1 VTMTA
6 MMEGTGH
13 SIDRDIV
20 RTIAPPLDPYDDLIL
35 RHKALLSEI
44 TTAAGGSAIYKER
57 IRPISCLE
65 DLSDIPLTS
74 YLMMDQAIEKNGL
87 DACLLR
93 APDHTFQTSGS
104 TGNPKRMFYS
114 RADVDRVARDFV
126 LFCQVVGLSRGDV
139 GWNLGGAFPNVSG
152 EILERTCDRAGIEKL
167 TTLLTKDSD
176 LVQAMK
182 RASKT
187 DRIDAMVSAALV
199 LYFVGQTVKDP
210 EFLRGVVQNKL
221 QRDYHLPRPLAR
233 LAARL
238 YLRGLDDKQ
247 LARTLSRCK
256 IAFTYAEPLTPYLH
270 DLRERFPGMAFH
282 DVFGSTENP
291 ILAAQLDP
299 AKAGLSL
306 FLSSA
311 IPEIADPAEVA
322 EAKEG
327 HRQRVAGVPWFA
339 WTKGMRGE
347 LIITRPGEC
356 LPLVRY
362 PTGDLIEVLDPA
374 WTHRAVV
381 DGQEIAVTLPLIK
394 VLGREVEALD
404 FEVQDEGG
412 CFLGNK
418 IYSRHIHEALQR
430 PYNIRWWE
438 LYNIK
443 GTPGRLC
450 FLIIP
455 DHEVTDM
462 ARFKKETLRHLFNE
476 CDDPNH
482 ALAIGHELGRLD
494 ILVTRTSAY
503 EIVQRDIDRRM
514 REGRSL
520 GQLKPK
526 RIHVL
531 EDEKA
536 FKDAVKERINA

>member
-1 VTMTA
+1 MD
-6 MMEGTGH
+6 GTGRGR
-13 SIDRDIV
+13 DRDV
-20 RTIAPPLDPYDDLIL
+20 DPTKRSSLVSYEEYII
-35 RHKALLSEI
+35 RHRYLLSEI
-44 TTAAGGSAIYKER
+44 ATAAGGSAIYKEKIGPVSR
-57 IRPISCLE
+57 LE

-74 YLMMDQAIEKNGL
+74 YLMIDQAIEKHGL

-93 APDHTFQTSGS
+93 TPDHTFKTSGS

-114 RADVDRVARDFV
+114 TADVDRVAQDFAI
-126 LFCQVVGLSRGDV
+126 FCRMVGMHRGDV

-152 EILERTCDRAGIEKL
+152 EILDHTCDVAGIEKL
-167 TTLLTKDSD
+167 TTLLNKDSD

-182 RASKT
+182 LASKT
-187 DRIDAMVSAALV
+187 DRIDVMASAALV
-199 LYFVGQTVKDP
+199 FYFVGRTVRDP
-210 EFLRGVVQNKL
+210 EFLREVVRSKL
-221 QRDYHLPRPLAR
+221 QRDYHLPGPLAR
-233 LAARL
+233 LGARL
-238 YLRGLDDKQ
+238 YLRGLDHQ
-247 LARTLSRCK
+247 RLARTLSRCK

-270 DLRERFPGMAFH
+270 DLRESFPGMAFH

-299 AKAGLSL
+299 GKAGLSL
-306 FLSSA
+306 FLSSI

-327 HRQRVAGVPWFA
+327 LRQRVAGVPWYD
-339 WTKGMRGE
+339 WTRGMRGE

-362 PTGDLIEVLDPA
+362 PTGDLIEILDPA
-374 WTHRAVV
+374 WTHRSIV
-381 DGQEIAVTLPLIK
+381 DGREITVTLPLIK
-394 VLGREVEALD
+394 VLGREVDALD

-443 GTPGRLC
+443 GRPGRLC

-455 DHEVTDM
+455 DRDVGDM
-462 ARFKKETLRHLFNE
+462 AKFKKETLRHLLNE

-482 ALAIGHELGRLD
+482 TLAIGHELGRLD
-494 ILVTRTSAY
+494 ILVTRASAY
-503 EIVQRDIDRRM
+503 GMVQADIDRRM
-514 REGRSL
+514 KEGRSL

-526 RIHVL
+526 RIHVM
-531 EDEKA
+531 EGEEA
-536 FKDAVKERINA
+536 FREAVKEKVEA